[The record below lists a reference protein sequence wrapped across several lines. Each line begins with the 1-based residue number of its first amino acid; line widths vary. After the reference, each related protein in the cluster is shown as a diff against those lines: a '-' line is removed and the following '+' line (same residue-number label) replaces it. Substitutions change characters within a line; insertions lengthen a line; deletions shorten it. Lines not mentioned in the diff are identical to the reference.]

1 MAEQLFGTI
10 LHPRGQGTA
19 EDPIDLENELAVT
32 LPSPELKPFRLLD
45 LPPELWIRIGKFAID
60 VYPRVASRFARSSR
74 GYSPSRRHFPLQ
86 PGITRVCTMLRAELL
101 PYYYRTRIRLEV
113 SHHVVE
119 VGRWLRHIGPANR
132 KLLRVLWL
140 SQNYNRGEGAMEQ
153 RLRDVWKVEFEI
165 EGLASLRG
173 EKQGSLRKIRLS

>member
-101 PYYYRTRIRLEV
+101 PYYYRTRIRLE
-113 SHHVVE
+113 
-119 VGRWLRHIGPANR
+119 P
-132 KLLRVLWL
+132 
-140 SQNYNRGEGAMEQ
+140 
-153 RLRDVWKVEFEI
+153 I
-165 EGLASLRG
+165 ESF
-173 EKQGSLRKIRLS
+173 